1 MTAMAGALAE
11 VGLKI
16 DKTLRYYGRQLLQG
30 GRGLWWPLVDS
41 TAMRRPVLIVGC
53 SRAGTTVTY
62 KTLSLA
68 QELASL
74 NREAHAFW
82 ESLRPA
88 AASGWKGHEL
98 TAADATPTDRDA
110 ALRYYHRFLGAR
122 RFVDKTNQ
130 NGFRIPYLEALFDRP
145 VFVFV
150 KRSPG
155 DNINS
160 LITGWGRPEEYGD
173 WAEHLPAE
181 VRIDGGQYRRWCFF
195 LFSGWRDYVGAPIE
209 EVCARQW
216 QAYNEA
222 VLAARAAIPPERWVE
237 VGYEELLDD
246 AVAFFRQLF
255 ERLGLRFTA
264 EMERHCRGLVKRPYN
279 AFSTPARDKW
289 RTGPHRERIERVL
302 PKVAETARA
311 LGFSDTQ

>member
-1 MTAMAGALAE
+1 MTRGLPE
-11 VGLKI
+11 VAIKV
-16 DKTLRYYGRQLLQG
+16 DKTVRYHGRRLLQW
-30 GRGLWWPLVDS
+30 GRGLWWPLADRR
-41 TAMRRPVLIVGC
+41 AMRRPVLIVGC

-68 QELASL
+68 RELASL

-88 AASGWKGHEL
+88 AARGWEGHDL
-98 TAADATPTDRDA
+98 TAADATPEDREA
-110 ALRYYHRFLGAR
+110 ALRYYYRFLGGR

-130 NGFRIPYLEALFDRP
+130 NGFRIPYLEALFDEP

-173 WAEHLPAE
+173 WSEGLPAE
-181 VRIDGGQYRRWCFF
+181 VRIDGGRYRRWCFF
-195 LFSGWRDYVGAPIE
+195 LFRGWRDYVAAPIE

-222 VLAARAAIPPERWVE
+222 VLAARRAIPGERWVE
-237 VGYEELLDD
+237 VVYEEILDD
-246 AVAFFRQLF
+246 AVACFRQLF
-255 ERLGLRFTA
+255 DRLELRFTNELEA
-264 EMERHCRGLVKRPYN
+264 HCRDLVRRPYN

-289 RTGPHRERIERVL
+289 RSGPHRERIERVL
-302 PKVAETARA
+302 PAVAETARK
-311 LGFSDTQ
+311 LGYTVAR